1 MAEPTGEARRQPGLK
16 ENGSGRTVSALM
28 YVKTYCQWWST
39 NQELVIWLF
48 MDAEFKNYSLVEGS
62 GHLWSPDGKT
72 KMKITSSI
80 NISLQPTEN

>member
-1 MAEPTGEARRQPGLK
+1 
-16 ENGSGRTVSALM
+16 M

-39 NQELVIWLF
+39 NQALVIWLF

-72 KMKITSSI
+72 KMK
-80 NISLQPTEN
+80 